1 MERISINH
9 IIIRVVLI
17 IAGYYWL
24 FPTESVLIVEG
35 CSSSQCRWEDVGK
48 SAFKG
53 DEKLWEQCQQS
64 GKYAVLNKTGKSL
77 RMKPVSYG
85 STGYTGGRNKN
96 AFSIPTG
103 LSIVD
108 ERPNYLMLVSPDQIS
123 TSRHAGKVVRW
134 ELWCN

>member
-1 MERISINH
+1 
-9 IIIRVVLI
+9 
-17 IAGYYWL
+17 
-24 FPTESVLIVEG
+24 
-35 CSSSQCRWEDVGK
+35 
-48 SAFKG
+48 
-53 DEKLWEQCQQS
+53 
-64 GKYAVLNKTGKSL
+64 
-77 RMKPVSYG
+77 MKPVSYG

-123 TSRHAGKVVRW
+123 TSRHAGTVVRW